1 MKNGFITLKGGH
13 RVGLGG
19 KVLYG
24 VNGIETIK
32 DISSLNIRIAREKR
46 GVSEKL
52 IKFIT
57 DGPNKVYNTLI
68 VSPPQ
73 CGKTTMLRDLIRI
86 LSNGDR
92 LFSLRGM
99 KVGVIDERFEL
110 AGVYNGM
117 PQFDIG
123 MRTDV
128 LAGCNKRDGTIMLIR
143 AMSPDVIAMDE
154 IGSIH
159 DVEAIHE
166 AIKAGI
172 RILAT
177 IHGDDLDDLISKRS
191 LKILLEEKVF
201 KRYIFLD
208 NSKGVGTV
216 KDIIDGNTFKSIYKW
231 KGRITMPLVK
241 LFGSILIIISTSLI
255 GFYYGDKYSDR
266 LSNLIYL
273 EQCFK
278 ILETEIVYGANPLPE
293 ALTNVYKKGNKK
305 VSFVFKEI
313 SDHLKANKNGD
324 LFQSFHSVVGIL
336 RNSLSLKDEDIE
348 LFLSLGRVLGSSD
361 RKDQEKNFNFVF
373 KQISVLQREAKI
385 EKDKNEKL
393 YKNLGILSG
402 ITILIILL

>member
-1 MKNGFITLKGGH
+1 
-13 RVGLGG
+13 
-19 KVLYG
+19 
-24 VNGIETIK
+24 
-32 DISSLNIRIAREKR
+32 
-46 GVSEKL
+46 
-52 IKFIT
+52 
-57 DGPNKVYNTLI
+57 
-68 VSPPQ
+68 
-73 CGKTTMLRDLIRI
+73 
-86 LSNGDR
+86 
-92 LFSLRGM
+92 
-99 KVGVIDERFEL
+99 
-110 AGVYNGM
+110 
-117 PQFDIG
+117 
-123 MRTDV
+123 
-128 LAGCNKRDGTIMLIR
+128 
-143 AMSPDVIAMDE
+143 
-154 IGSIH
+154 
-159 DVEAIHE
+159 
-166 AIKAGI
+166 
-172 RILAT
+172 
-177 IHGDDLDDLISKRS
+177 
-191 LKILLEEKVF
+191 
-201 KRYIFLD
+201 
-208 NSKGVGTV
+208 
-216 KDIIDGNTFKSIYKW
+216 
-231 KGRITMPLVK
+231 MPLVK

-324 LFQSFHSVVGIL
+324 LFQSFYSVVGIL

-361 RKDQEKNFNFVF
+361 RKDQEKNFNFLF